1 MLQAFTKKKGNK
13 ANKRPRRIFLE
24 VASGLGK
31 SFIILTTAALL
42 IKSEDCK
49 VKKVQIVYSEPEIMN
64 FEMPHINAM
73 KELLGDDRVLTKVH
87 EDLTSL
93 DLNDE
98 TLLTILDEA
107 DRFLFGDCHE
117 SIPTLQGN
125 KGFLLALSATGLW
138 KGNDTERR
146 FLEKMSLMCVAARW
160 GPGDDEEGFDLAT
173 SVATVSSFSEFA
185 QSTVG

>member
-1 MLQAFTKKKGNK
+1 MLQTFTKKFKK
-13 ANKRPRRIFLE
+13 SHKRPRRIFLE

-49 VKKVQIVYSEPEIMN
+49 VKKVLIVYSEPEIMR
-64 FEMPHINAM
+64 FEMPHIDAM
-73 KELLGDDRVLTKVH
+73 RELLGDDRVLTKVH
-87 EDLTSL
+87 QDLTSL

-138 KGNDTERR
+138 KGNDTERE
-146 FLEKMSLMCVAARW
+146 FLDERSLMCVAARW
-160 GPGDDEEGFDLAT
+160 GPGDDEEGVDLAT

-185 QSTVG
+185 QSTDG